1 MLIRTNSQITLIHLN
16 RRNDFKQDQ
25 SKTVFEHSI
34 FSLHLSKKN
43 RMGAFKEF
51 KAYQKIVNKQL
62 VLLLVFIT
70 SIQTTLYSIDN
81 QSNNV
86 KKTKIELDKELD
98 FQLKEIAAWRA
109 NNPDSALLKLA
120 QLSRISMALDGE
132 DRYDFQARLL
142 NEIGNTYRVK
152 GNYVDAI
159 NYYEQGI
166 QFSTIH
172 NLNLRKAKLLNALGG
187 LYQEIEDIDKALK
200 YCKSSLVIYKKDFP
214 WLKKDICMLYA
225 NVGNILLMKN
235 KDLEAQRFLL
245 KANQLNDSLQDNYLS
260 SLIYSGL
267 GIVCMRL
274 KDYDNALL
282 NYNLGLQASEKIQSM
297 DTKLAILANMGSTYI
312 QMKNY
317 RDAEVELLKAF
328 DQAERINHPYLIK
341 EMLNLL
347 VTLYAETSQFEKA
360 YWYQKKYSDLK
371 SELFSKELKQQIS
384 SIDEKLK
391 NTERQKKILELN
403 QMNLAKNFEIRR
415 NRYMLLAISIGSIFA
430 LALIWSYY
438 QRKKAK
444 NTAYIYQMENRMFRL
459 QMKPH
464 FIFNVLSSIGGYMNQ
479 NNNRDAGVYLAK
491 FARLIRNVLEQSNK
505 ELISLSREL
514 EVLKYYLEL
523 QQLRFPNKF
532 VFVINAEDISDPE
545 TLVLPP
551 MLIQPI
557 VENAIEHGFAQRQ
570 DNGNL
575 WINFYQGHE
584 LLTIE
589 IIDDGIGINNHKK
602 SNIKTDLGHLKNESF
617 SMNLISEHMKYYKV
631 KHHKEFKITVEDNS
645 EIGTNQLISGTRVVL
660 TLPLIHKNM

>member
-1 MLIRTNSQITLIHLN
+1 
-16 RRNDFKQDQ
+16 
-25 SKTVFEHSI
+25 
-34 FSLHLSKKN
+34 
-43 RMGAFKEF
+43 MGAFKEF

-81 QSNNV
+81 QSNNL

-602 SNIKTDLGHLKNESF
+602 SNINTDLGHLKNESF